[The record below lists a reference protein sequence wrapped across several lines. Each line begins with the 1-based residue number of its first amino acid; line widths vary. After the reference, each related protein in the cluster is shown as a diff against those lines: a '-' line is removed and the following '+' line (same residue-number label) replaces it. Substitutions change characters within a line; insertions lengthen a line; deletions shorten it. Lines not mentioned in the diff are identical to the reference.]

1 MPEISIKDALNSAYI
16 KVPVSR
22 SDIDKFKEGIHN
34 LLSDIKEKPDESE
47 EHHKNTISA
56 FLQKTF
62 YSPDYY
68 INTRYKLDLVIH
80 NGEKSSTSVGVI
92 IETKKPGKSP
102 EMASRSNINV
112 KSMQQLLFYFF
123 NETITNKNNDIKN
136 LIITNGI
143 EWFIFDAK
151 DFYRY
156 FLKNT
161 ELVIKYKEYKN
172 KSLFGTDTTYFYT
185 YIAAPCIEKVKN
197 VIPFAYINLSDI
209 EKIIYQPDAEDENK
223 LINLYKI
230 FSPQHL
236 LKKSFS
242 NDSNSLNQN
251 FYFELL
257 YILGL
262 TEEKEENKR
271 VIVRNIK
278 DRQNASLLES
288 TIFQLSE
295 DIADEEVLFA
305 ISFEL
310 VITWINRILFLKLLE
325 AQLLKYQDGNRNYAF
340 LNINTIPNF
349 NELNTLFFKVLAEKT
364 NSRDISIKEKF
375 KNVPYLNSSLFIKI
389 DNERKCPISSLQNKE
404 MDLFSSTVLK
414 DEQGNRK
421 KGKISLLEYIFSFL
435 DAYDF
440 SNVDSDIIQE
450 YKKTIIN
457 ASVLGLIFE
466 KINGYK
472 DGSYFTP
479 GFITSFIS
487 SETIKKLVITKFN
500 AAKGWKAKT
509 MKDIF
514 NKIEKLGIQEA
525 NDIINN
531 ITILDPAVGSG
542 HFLVSALNEII
553 AIKSFLGILVD
564 NEGFKIKD
572 YKISVTNDEL
582 DILDKETGKPFE
594 YNYKNPDKQ
603 RLQETLFREKRQ
615 LIENS
620 LFGVDINRNS
630 IKICRLRLWIE
641 LLKSAYYTK
650 ESKFTELETLPNLE
664 LNIKSGNSL
673 ITRFDLDI
681 DLSEVLKSLDFSV
694 QDYKT
699 TVLNYKNSSNKEA
712 QEDLDNKIE
721 KIKNSFRAN
730 IKNLDKN
737 YKRKINLRGEINAI
751 KNQKDLFII
760 SGDKERKAK
769 LLEKL
774 EIELT
779 NVENLM
785 DEIENNKIY
794 KDAFEW
800 RFEFPEVLNN
810 DGNFIGFDAVIG
822 NPPYGILNK
831 KQNKSES
838 IVIPVEELSYYKDN
852 ELYAPA
858 QGGMLNIFRL
868 FIVKSISLLKQ
879 NGIFSQIF
887 PLAFTG
893 DISIKKL
900 RRFIFDNTQIHFI
913 EAFPERDDLNRRVF
927 EAVKMST
934 CILQCQKQI
943 PVPKEQFYLRLNDDR
958 SISHDEN
965 KNFLTSEDVSFLQP
979 EFLSFP
985 LTSPIETSILLKTY
999 KNSKRFITYGYC
1011 AVGEIDMTFCKK
1023 AFTDDKKKAT
1033 LLKGAIIDRYIL
1045 RKKMS
1050 QGEIVYI
1057 NEPVLFKLKTI
1068 NMDVINNERIVM
1080 QGITGVNE
1088 KIRIKA
1094 MIVKN
1099 VYCANSLN
1107 FLSIQK
1113 DINLRYL
1120 LGLMNSKLLN
1130 FIFKKFN
1137 TNSNVNGY
1145 EINNLPIIEA
1155 DKATEKK
1162 VISLVEKILHEKPM
1176 KSGENKGLL
1185 ENQIDEIVYNLYG
1198 LDKQE
1203 IDIIESD
1210 LF

>member
-1 MPEISIKDALNSAYI
+1 LPEVSIKDALDSAYL
-16 KVPVSR
+16 KVPISR
-22 SDIDKFKEGIHN
+22 ADIDKFKEGLHI
-34 LLSDIKEKPDESE
+34 LFSDIKEKPDESE
-47 EHHKNTISA
+47 EFHKNSISA

-68 INTRYKLDLVIH
+68 INTHDKVDLVIH
-80 NGEKSSTSVGVI
+80 NGEKSSSPVGVI
-92 IETKKPGKSP
+92 IETKKPGKNS
-102 EMASRSNINV
+102 EMVSRSNINA
-112 KSMQQLLFYFF
+112 KSMQQLLLYFF
-123 NETITNKNNDIKN
+123 DETITNKNNNLKK

-151 DFYRY
+151 EFYRY
-156 FLKNT
+156 FFKNT
-161 ELVIKYKEYKN
+161 ELVKLYKDYKG
-172 KSLFGTDTTYFYT
+172 KSLFGTETAYFYNYIASPYIENVKNNIQFT
-185 YIAAPCIEKVKN
+185 YIHLFNFEDI
-197 VIPFAYINLSDI
+197 INQQDV
-209 EKIIYQPDAEDENK
+209 EEENK

-236 LKKSFS
+236 LRKSFS

-262 TEEKEENKR
+262 TEEIEENKR
-271 VIVRNIK
+271 VIVRNKK
-278 DRQNASLLES
+278 DRQSASLLES

-305 ISFEL
+305 VSFEL
-310 VITWINRILFLKLLE
+310 IITWINRILFLKLLE
-325 AQLLKYQDGNRNYAF
+325 AQLLIYQNGNKNYSF
-340 LNINTIPNF
+340 LNIDTIPTF
-349 NELNTLFFKVLAEKT
+349 NELNTLFFKVLAEETK
-364 NSRDISIKEKF
+364 SRDISIKEKF

-404 MDLFSSTVLK
+404 MDLFSSTILK
-414 DEQGNRK
+414 DEQGNRRE
-421 KGKISLLEYIFSFL
+421 GKIYLLEYIFSFL
-435 DAYDF
+435 NAYDF
-440 SNVDSDIIQE
+440 SNVDSDIIHE
-450 YKKTIIN
+450 YKRTIIN

-487 SETIKKLVITKFN
+487 SETIKQLVITKFN
-500 AAKGWKAKT
+500 TAKGWKVKT
-509 MKDIF
+509 MKDLY
-514 NKIEKLGIQEA
+514 NKVERLDIQEA
-525 NDIINN
+525 NDIINS

-564 NEGFKIKD
+564 NEGFIIKD
-572 YKISVTNDEL
+572 YKIFVTNDEL
-582 DILDKETGKPFE
+582 DIIDKETGKPFE
-594 YNYKNPDKQ
+594 YNYKNSDKQ

-620 LFGVDINRNS
+620 LFGVDINKNS

-650 ESKFTELETLPNLE
+650 ESKYTELETLPNLE
-664 LNIKSGNSL
+664 LNLKSGNSL

-681 DLSEVLKSLDFSV
+681 DLSEALKSLDFSV
-694 QDYKT
+694 QDYKN
-699 TVLNYKNSSNKEA
+699 TVSNYKNSSNKEA
-712 QEDLDNKIE
+712 QKDLDNKIE

-730 IKNLDKN
+730 IKNLEKN
-737 YKRKINLRGEINAI
+737 YQRKINLRGEITTI
-751 KNQKDLFII
+751 KKQIDLFNIA
-760 SGDKERKAK
+760 GDKERKEK

-774 EIELT
+774 ENELENIEH
-779 NVENLM
+779 LM
-785 DEIENNKIY
+785 DEIESNKIY
-794 KDAFEW
+794 NDAFEW
-800 RFEFPEVLNN
+800 RFEFPEVLNE

-838 IVIPVEELSYYKDN
+838 IVIPDEELSYYKNN

-868 FIVKSISLLKQ
+868 FIVKSISLLKP

-900 RRFIFDNTQIHFI
+900 RKFILDNTQIQFI

-934 CILQCQKQI
+934 CILQCQKKSPI
-943 PVPKEQFYLRLNDDR
+943 PKEKFYLRLNDDR

-965 KNFLTSEDVSFLQP
+965 KNFLTVEDISFLQP

-985 LTSPIETSILLKTY
+985 LTSPIETGILLKTY
-999 KNSKRFITYGYC
+999 KAGKRFTEYGYC
-1011 AVGEIDMTFCKK
+1011 AVGEVDMTFCKS
-1023 AFTDDKKKAT
+1023 AFTDDKTKAT

-1057 NEPVLFKLKTI
+1057 DEPTLFEIKKI
-1068 NMDVINNERIVM
+1068 DMDIINNERIVM

-1094 MIVKN
+1094 MIVKD

-1107 FLSIQK
+1107 FLSMVK
-1113 DINLRYL
+1113 NINLRYL

-1155 DKATEKK
+1155 DKSTEKK
-1162 VISLVEKILHEKPM
+1162 VITLVEKILCEKPM
-1176 KSGENKGLL
+1176 KPDENRAIL

-1203 IDIIESD
+1203 IDIIDSD
-1210 LF
+1210 LY